1 MQFVIIGND
10 KNDALQTRK
19 NVRADHLAYWGEQG
33 KKFLAAGPFL
43 DENENPCGSMMIV
56 EAAGID
62 EAKSMAASDP
72 YVTGGV
78 FENYEVRRWNWL
90 LGKPELT

>member
-33 KKFLAAGPFL
+33 KNFLAAGPFL
-43 DENENPCGSMMIV
+43 DKNENPCGSMMIV
-56 EAAGID
+56 EAGDID
-62 EAKSMAASDP
+62 EAKRMAASDP

-90 LGKPELT
+90 LGKPELI

>member
-10 KNDALQTRK
+10 KKGALEVRKKTRD
-19 NVRADHLAYWGEQG
+19 DHLAYWGEQG
-33 KKFLAAGPFL
+33 SKFLAAGPFL
-43 DENENPCGSMMIV
+43 DENENPCGSMMVV
-56 EAAGID
+56 EADDID

-72 YVTGGV
+72 YVTSGL

-90 LGKPELT
+90 LGKP